1 MTDQNEL
8 AALKASVRG
17 AVATADALAALA
29 SRVDALQPG
38 VEISPEDLDTLSRV
52 TAAHAIASAALRGL
66 VNTMLTR
73 RGSQASG

>member
-29 SRVDALQPG
+29 SRVDSFQPG
-38 VEISPEDLDTLSRV
+38 VAISPEDLDALSRV
-52 TAAHAIASAALRGL
+52 TAAHAIASAALRGF

-73 RGSQASG
+73 RGSAPG